1 MIDALG
7 WICTI
12 LVLLGYIN
20 NAKGHCKTAM
30 VTWITGDIGWIVY
43 DIYINNL
50 SHLVLS
56 LVIIAI
62 NVYGIVRI
70 IQNNNKCIKQ

>member
-1 MIDALG
+1 MMDALG

-30 VTWITGDIGWIVY
+30 VMWITGDLGWIVY

-62 NVYGIVRI
+62 NVYGIYRI
-70 IQNNNKCIKQ
+70 IQNNNQCIKR

>member
-1 MIDALG
+1 MMDALG

-30 VTWITGDIGWIVY
+30 VMWITGDLGWIVY

-62 NVYGIVRI
+62 NVYGIYRI
-70 IQNNNKCIKQ
+70 IQNNNQCINR

>member
-7 WICTI
+7 WICTV
-12 LVLLGYIN
+12 LVLIGFIG
-20 NAKGHCKTAM
+20 NAKGYYKTAM
-30 VTWITGDIGWIVY
+30 VTWILGDLGWIVY

-62 NVYGIVRI
+62 NVYGIYRI
-70 IQNNNKCIKQ
+70 IQNNNQCIKQ